1 MGESIGRTYG
11 YGRVSTRL
19 EPSPYSPL
27 HRPSQMPGSAPA
39 TLPAGAVR
47 RRGGRVATLAVVV
60 VVAVFA
66 GILLTFAA
74 RGPTPHVAVR
84 GADVSSPPALSE
96 EAARLPRSAIAVSK
110 YPKPRS

>member
-47 RRGGRVATLAVVV
+47 RRGGRVATLAV
-60 VVAVFA
+60 A

>member
-27 HRPSQMPGSAPA
+27 HRPSQMPGSAPVPVRTA
-39 TLPAGAVR
+39 AAR
-47 RRGGRVATLAVVV
+47 RRGGRIATLALV

-66 GILLTFAA
+66 GLLLAFADRRPA
-74 RGPTPHVAVR
+74 PDAAVG
-84 GADVSSPPALSE
+84 GADASSPPVLSE